1 MSHATCKD
9 AAGALAGARR
19 AAPAG
24 RTARGATARGA
35 TARGAWPGF
44 LLRMVRAIESRRQ
57 LAAMDDRMLSD
68 IGISRADAL
77 REAGRRP
84 WDLAPPRPD
93 WDGRG

>member
-19 AAPAG
+19 AAPEG

-35 TARGAWPGF
+35 WLGF